1 MALNVISPVKSDPS
15 LLMSYDT
22 ELRELSI
29 GQLNFSLEA
38 ARKLQFFLN
47 KVLPQRLS
55 DEEEDELDRK
65 AQCYRRETAKLAGID
80 RPFALMK

>member
-1 MALNVISPVKSDPS
+1 MSANNPRFAYDKD
-15 LLMSYDT
+15 LLASYDV
-22 ELRELSI
+22 ELRLFTF
-29 GQLNFSLEA
+29 GDKQMSLAA

-55 DEEEDELDRK
+55 DVEEEELDRQ
-65 AQCYRRETAKLAGID
+65 AASARREQAPLAGID